1 MANKKS
7 LIGHNTA
14 KLWSVDMLTV
24 GLAARGGDS
33 ELHGTNDVDCISL
46 FSENYSVMGAFDS
59 DKLKEVNFKRNDFS
73 YHIKG
78 SETYSYSDE
87 RGESYFVKFNTAV
100 RDSLAD
106 ELNPAF
112 SLQESL
118 TATSGLRNSDMHMRM
133 IKDFLDSD
141 GFGGRLRAEAIL
153 TLLLTD
159 VFQTLDKQVNVP
171 LGNTLNQSKLSLIE
185 EYIDAH
191 LDEKIGIEDLAELAG
206 ISSFHFA
213 KLFKV
218 ATGLSPHQFVMQHRV
233 KRAQQLLQ
241 NQSLSLAQVSFDV
254 GFSSQS
260 HMSDVFKK
268 LIGVTPGR
276 YRKDFS

>member
-1 MANKKS
+1 
-7 LIGHNTA
+7 
-14 KLWSVDMLTV
+14 
-24 GLAARGGDS
+24 
-33 ELHGTNDVDCISL
+33 
-46 FSENYSVMGAFDS
+46 
-59 DKLKEVNFKRNDFS
+59 
-73 YHIKG
+73 
-78 SETYSYSDE
+78 
-87 RGESYFVKFNTAV
+87 
-100 RDSLAD
+100 
-106 ELNPAF
+106 
-112 SLQESL
+112 
-118 TATSGLRNSDMHMRM
+118 MHMRM

-171 LGNTLNQSKLSLIE
+171 LGNTLNQSKVSLIE